1 MTLSIRRLGSVCL
14 AALIAPALA
23 LPAAGCTGTG
33 CGGGD
38 ADGFFL
44 GMIISPDDA
53 AADGPAAPLLTA
65 TARISTLPEG
75 GGPVIIASATGRAMS
90 GPQRD
95 PTSRVTILQHLIPG
109 SVSDGGHA
117 AMRHHPVPRT
127 GAPSQPA
134 ASSVIIHPGGNV
146 EAWRHVRTIDLPVY
160 PAWPLHPLSQAV
172 GITIHCGACRHGGR
186 ADMTGGGVL
195 ELDPTGIGTAGIGT
209 AGPGP
214 PPSYNGRIRD
224 MALQAP
230 DGPSVKGE
238 MHFALAGTG
247 GALIAADLA
256 RLRLDFGDDST
267 RLRLRLLVWLQT
279 DGRVGGAFTGMPA
292 GDPADPRLPD
302 PGGIAG
308 YFSGAACFPVC
319 GAEN

>member
-1 MTLSIRRLGSVCL
+1 
-14 AALIAPALA
+14 
-23 LPAAGCTGTG
+23 
-33 CGGGD
+33 
-38 ADGFFL
+38 
-44 GMIISPDDA
+44 
-53 AADGPAAPLLTA
+53 
-65 TARISTLPEG
+65 
-75 GGPVIIASATGRAMS
+75 
-90 GPQRD
+90 
-95 PTSRVTILQHLIPG
+95 
-109 SVSDGGHA
+109 
-117 AMRHHPVPRT
+117 
-127 GAPSQPA
+127 
-134 ASSVIIHPGGNV
+134 
-146 EAWRHVRTIDLPVY
+146 
-160 PAWPLHPLSQAV
+160 
-172 GITIHCGACRHGGR
+172 
-186 ADMTGGGVL
+186 
-195 ELDPTGIGTAGIGT
+195 
-209 AGPGP
+209 
-214 PPSYNGRIRD
+214 